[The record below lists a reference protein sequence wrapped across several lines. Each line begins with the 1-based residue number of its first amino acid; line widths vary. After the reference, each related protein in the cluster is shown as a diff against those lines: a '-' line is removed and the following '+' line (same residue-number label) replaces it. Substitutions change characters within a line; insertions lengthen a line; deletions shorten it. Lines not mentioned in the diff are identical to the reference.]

1 MVEILDKGLIMDLS
15 SIDSSWKGHEY
26 FVQWLIKE
34 LNPKVTVEIG
44 TYKGFSAYWLAK
56 DNKGTVYTIDI
67 KDYGAEEAL
76 KEMDNIVF
84 SYDGSDKMAESWDK
98 KIDLLHIDGNHTHEA
113 VSKDLNIWL
122 KHLNTETGVT
132 IMHDVLSMAWPAPF
146 VAFMNTKGV
155 DQDGIGLRKRVF
167 LNDQGLGLMT
177 FNDDIIQKIDEKYKT
192 LIVSDHS
199 IATIYNYI
207 NKHNRDNNK

>member
-1 MVEILDKGLIMDLS
+1 MMDLKKWLNHGMGRTFFTGS
-15 SIDSSWKGHEY
+15 EEEYWESIR
-26 FVQWLIKE
+26 
-34 LNPKVTVEIG
+34 
-44 TYKGFSAYWLAK
+44 
-56 DNKGTVYTIDI
+56 
-67 KDYGAEEAL
+67 
-76 KEMDNIVF
+76 
-84 SYDGSDKMAESWDK
+84 KMAVE
-98 KIDLLHIDGNHTHEA
+98 
-113 VSKDLNIWL
+113 VNIWL
-122 KHLNTETGVT
+122 KYLNTETGVT